1 MTKKTK
7 KVLLIGG
14 LVAAAAT
21 GGYFYW
27 KSKQSAAPSPSQL
40 PTGDVYNS
48 LSSADQAALR
58 NQLFGSISQSACS
71 SVDLSGVTSADSL
84 NDAGNRAAAVDCYQS
99 INHVGSAAGVL
110 DQATYSSIMK
120 S

>member
-7 KVLLIGG
+7 KVLLVGG
-14 LVAAAAT
+14 LATAAAV

-27 KSKQSAAPSPSQL
+27 KSKQPSSSPQL

-48 LSSADQAALR
+48 LSSAQQSALR
-58 NQLFGSISQSACS
+58 DQLFGSVTQSACS
-71 SVDLSGVTSADSL
+71 SVDLSGITSADSL
-84 NDAGNRAAAVDCYQS
+84 TDAGNRAAAVDCYQS